1 MSKTDSLLTRQLDEY
16 RLLSLLGRGGM
27 ARVYLGLDVRLRR
40 YVAIKVIDLPHRG
53 DPEYVRR
60 FEREAQAVAQLEHP
74 HIVRLY
80 RYGEVGELLYMAM
93 QYIEGADL
101 GTVLATYSRD
111 GELLPQQDAFSI
123 VRDMAQALDYAHS
136 RGVIHRDIKP
146 SNIMLDKDGR
156 AILTDFGLALFAE
169 AETQGEIF
177 GTPQYTAP
185 EQVMSSAMVV
195 PQSDLYSVGVI
206 LYEMFTG
213 QLPFDD
219 DDPLTLAV
227 KHVNQTP
234 PPPRQLNPT
243 INPEVEQVILTALA
257 KRPEERYQTGAE
269 LAEALSEALQVQRLS
284 PVAIPP
290 APPRL
295 TVPER
300 VTTEYEKEPLPPLPP
315 ELATS
320 MAAGTVAA
328 PAVEEFTPVPLPPP
342 TTVSHLDRPLPSASP
357 LPFRLTPLSAVLGC
371 ATILFFIGLIFT
383 GSLFLL
389 RSLNDA
395 DANGTPSVNGTPVAA
410 DPTIPVPT
418 GPTEYNQR
426 LLKNG
431 ADSLFLVNVG
441 DAPFPLAPLRL
452 GDGDGAISGSDW
464 EAGLLQRGSCVTA
477 WQDEAATTPTTVTCV
492 EVGGRLE
499 RSNGDRFWDEDFT
512 VYYSNQPIGVCPQ
525 DFPECLV
532 TVTVIPATTP

>member
-1 MSKTDSLLTRQLDEY
+1 MTKTDSLLTRQLDEY
-16 RLLSLLGRGGM
+16 RLLSLLGHGGM

-40 YVAIKVIDLPHRG
+40 YVAIKVIDLPHRD
-53 DPEYVRR
+53 DPDYIRR

-74 HIVRLY
+74 NIVRLY

-111 GELLPQQDAFSI
+111 GELIPQQDAFSV
-123 VRDMAQALDYAHS
+123 VRDMCQALDYAHS
-136 RGVIHRDIKP
+136 RGVIHRDMKP

-169 AETQGEIF
+169 SETQGEIF

-213 QLPFDD
+213 QVPFDD
-219 DDPLTLAV
+219 EDPMNLAV

-234 PPPRQLNPT
+234 RPLRELNPT
-243 INPEVEQVILTALA
+243 IEPAVEEVVLKVLA
-257 KRPEERYQTGAE
+257 KRPEDRYQTGAE
-269 LAEALSEALQVQRLS
+269 LVEALQQAMDVQRLA

-290 APPRL
+290 PPPRL
-295 TVPER
+295 TIPER

-315 ELATS
+315 E
-320 MAAGTVAA
+320 
-328 PAVEEFTPVPLPPP
+328 PAVEEFVPVPVPLPPA
-342 TTVSHLDRPLPSASP
+342 TTVSHLERPFPP
-357 LPFRLTPLSAVLGC
+357 YGQPRPFRLTPLSAVLGC
-371 ATILFFIGLIFT
+371 ATILLFLGVVFT
-383 GSLFLL
+383 GGLFLL
-389 RSLNDA
+389 NSLSN
-395 DANGTPSVNGTPVAA
+395 ANGTETPTTSGSPVAA
-410 DPTIPVPT
+410 EPTITLPT
-418 GPTEYNQR
+418 EPTEYNLR

-431 ADSLFLVNVG
+431 EDSLFLVNVG

-452 GDGDGAISGSDW
+452 GDGEGAISGADW
-464 EAGLLQRGSCVTA
+464 ETDLLQRGSCVTA
-477 WQDEAATTPTTVTCV
+477 WQDENAVTPANVTCV

-499 RSNGDRFWDEDFT
+499 RGGDGRFWNEDFT
-512 VYYSNQPIGVCPQ
+512 VYYSNQPIGICPQ
-525 DFPECLV
+525 DFSECLV
-532 TVTVIPATTP
+532 TVTVIPAAP

>member
-1 MSKTDSLLTRQLDEY
+1 MKPPDSLLTRQLDEY
-16 RLLSLLGRGGM
+16 RLLSLLGQGGM

-40 YVAIKVIDLPHRG
+40 YVAIKVIDLPHRD
-53 DPEYVRR
+53 DPEYTRR

-74 HIVRLY
+74 NVVRLY

-93 QYIEGADL
+93 QYVEGADL
-101 GTVLATYSRD
+101 GTVLATYARD
-111 GELLPQQDAFSI
+111 GELIPQQDAFSI
-123 VRDMAQALDYAHS
+123 VRDMGQALDYAHS

-146 SNIMLDKDGR
+146 SNIMLDRDGR

-169 AETQGEIF
+169 SETQGEIF

-195 PQSDLYSVGVI
+195 PQSDLYSVGII

-213 QLPFDD
+213 QVPFDD
-219 DDPLTLAV
+219 PDPLNLAV

-234 PPPRQLNPT
+234 QPPRELNPT
-243 INPEVEQVILTALA
+243 IDPAVEQVILTTLA

-269 LAEALSEALQVQRLS
+269 VVAALREALNVQRLS

-290 APPRL
+290 PPARL

-315 ELATS
+315 ETA
-320 MAAGTVAA
+320 VAA
-328 PAVEEFTPVPLPPP
+328 VVADDFIPVPLPPP
-342 TTVSHLDRPLPSASP
+342 STAPRLDRPLLRRSP
-357 LPFRLTPLSAVLGC
+357 LPFRLTPLSAVVSC
-371 ATILFFIGLIFT
+371 ATLLFFLGLIFT
-383 GSLFLL
+383 GGLFLL
-389 RSLNDA
+389 NGLSGADETPPSTASAMTA
-395 DANGTPSVNGTPVAA
+395 DATLA
-410 DPTIPVPT
+410 VPT
-418 GPTEYNQR
+418 GPTEYNLR

-431 ADSLFLVNVG
+431 EDSLFLVNVG
-441 DAPFPLAPLRL
+441 EAAFPLAPLRL
-452 GDGDGAISGSDW
+452 GDGSGAISGADW
-464 EAGLLQRGSCVTA
+464 GADLLQRGSCVTA
-477 WQDEAATTPTTVTCV
+477 WQNQDAPTPANVTCV
-492 EVGGRLE
+492 EVGGRLQ

-525 DFPECLV
+525 AFPECLV
-532 TVTVIPATTP
+532 TVTVIPASP